1 MKMDGCRMYNIER
14 GHPISER
21 KKSYTLS
28 HMQNLFNHICV
39 YMDICAYICVYTYKQ
54 IFMWVQ
60 ITCRKENEKG

>member
-1 MKMDGCRMYNIER
+1 MDVECIILKEV
-14 GHPISER
+14 IQSQKE